1 MALTKDQK
9 QAQITELRA
18 DLKKAKSLV
27 WLKYRGLTV
36 LDVSNLRRRVRAKN
50 AKMKVAKKTLLRIAA
65 KEEGMTEITD
75 QVMGTE
81 PLAFIFSFEDEVSG
95 AKVAFEFSRENDK
108 VKLTGGLLDGKILSE
123 AEAQELARMLS
134 KEELL
139 AKFAGMLQSPLRNF
153 ASICSTPLRSF
164 AIALKEV
171 AAKKSSS
178 AS

>member
-95 AKVAFEFSRENDK
+95 AKVVFEFSRENDE
-108 VKLTGGLLDGKILSE
+108 VKLTGGLLNGKILSE
-123 AEAQELARMLS
+123 KEAQELAKLLS
-134 KEELL
+134 REELL
-139 AKFAGMLQSPLRNF
+139 AKFAGMIQSPLRNF
-153 ASICSTPLRSF
+153 ASMCSTPLRSF

>member
-1 MALTKDQK
+1 MALTKVQK

-95 AKVAFEFSRENDK
+95 AKVVFEFSRENDE
-108 VKLTGGLLDGKILSE
+108 VKLTGGLLNGKILSE
-123 AEAQELARMLS
+123 KEAQELAKLLS
-134 KEELL
+134 REELL
-139 AKFAGMLQSPLRNF
+139 AKFAGMIQSPLRNF
-153 ASICSTPLRSF
+153 ASMCSTPLRSF

>member
-1 MALTKDQK
+1 MALTKVQK